1 MESTEARFEDSARPA
16 ESKSEDASG
25 RVSRDEASLTRL
37 PLPRHLRLWGIIAVV
52 AAITLAAYGI
62 EHRRDQQ
69 TSVQQWTQQQAV
81 PTVSVISPQKGVIS
95 QELTLPGDI
104 QAWYETPIYARV
116 SGYLKMW
123 YFDFGAHVKAGD
135 VLAEIDAPDLDA
147 QEVSLEGKLQS
158 AQSLVKASEAQKQFA
173 DTTYVRWR
181 DSPKG
186 VVSEQEQDSKQADYN
201 SASARLN
208 ASQAEVESDEGDLAR
223 LKALESFKKI
233 TVPFDG
239 VVTARETDIGALI
252 NAGSG
257 FGGPELFKV
266 ADIHKMR
273 VYVQVPQKQSAG
285 IHQGL
290 TAKLQLPQ
298 YPNKTFDAVVATTSG
313 AINMTAR
320 TLLVELHIDN
330 PDGLL
335 QPGAFAQVQF
345 ELPTDPNVVRIPTSA
360 LLFRENG
367 AEVATVGPGDKVE
380 IKPVTLG
387 RNLGTQFEILKGFTT
402 SDRIIDSPSDSL
414 ATGDAVHV
422 AGRPSSKEVEI
433 GVSASVK

>member
-1 MESTEARFEDSARPA
+1 
-16 ESKSEDASG
+16 
-25 RVSRDEASLTRL
+25 
-37 PLPRHLRLWGIIAVV
+37 
-52 AAITLAAYGI
+52 
-62 EHRRDQQ
+62 
-69 TSVQQWTQQQAV
+69 
-81 PTVSVISPQKGVIS
+81 
-95 QELTLPGDI
+95 
-104 QAWYETPIYARV
+104 
-116 SGYLKMW
+116 MW